1 MSLRHTPVFILSIA
15 ERPAF
20 AFEADNFNAATQ
32 ISRSPWLLQ
41 ALDEFCRARRPAD
54 GGQLFL
60 RAATDHEAALYRDR
74 ADEFAEAETQFLIAH
89 LI

>member
-1 MSLRHTPVFILSIA
+1 MPPIFVLDIA
-15 ERPAF
+15 EQPCF
-20 AFEADNFNAATQ
+20 AFEADHLNAAEQ
-32 ISRSPWLLQ
+32 IVRSPWLLQ